1 MKCMSTMTKNEAFLT
16 LKKQLF
22 EKLYSFLNDPQRDAV
37 FSVNGNLLVLAGAG
51 SGKTTV
57 LVNRIAQILL
67 YGNSYND
74 TTVKDAWLGE
84 IDEMERLLEVG
95 STDEIREYLKR
106 FSVNAPKP
114 WNILC
119 LTFTNKAAKEFK
131 ERLEK
136 LLGGDAG
143 DIWAGTFH
151 SICVRILRREINK
164 IGYSTSFGI
173 YDDDDSKKLIN
184 ECMKELK
191 IDDDTL
197 NIKYIRNEISRA
209 KENFMLPDVYA
220 ATVGFDYRKKLV
232 HQIYEKYQEGL
243 KKADALDFDD
253 LILQTIILFSNH
265 PEVLLK
271 YKDQFKYI
279 LADEYQDTNRSQS
292 LLIEL
297 IGADRGNICVVGDD
311 DQSIYSFRGAN
322 VENILDFD
330 NNFDGVKTIRLEQNY
345 RSTKNILGAANA
357 VIANN
362 VGRKGKTLW
371 TGGEEGAKVTIKKH
385 YTQSEEATFL
395 MNIIR
400 HRVVY
405 DGAKYSDF
413 AILYRTNEQ
422 ANALELIFS
431 KSKVPYR
438 IFGGTRFYDRKEIK
452 DIMAYMNVI
461 ANPKDEIRLKRIINV
476 PKRGIGNTTVV
487 HASEIAAREGKSFIE
502 VIQTANQYKELT
514 KAAGNLRAFCELIDR
529 FRVAANNTTLVE
541 LFKMVISETG
551 YRDMLLE
558 DEMTRDKVGL
568 IDELVS
574 TAVLYEEESDV
585 KSLESFLEQVAL
597 VSDIDNYD
605 DDADA
610 VAMMTMHSSKGL
622 EFPVVFLPGFEEG
635 LFPSQRSLDENNLE
649 EERRLC
655 YVAMTRARKELFIL
669 HTNTRLLYGRTSAN
683 RRSRFVDEIPS
694 EFVDV
699 EEVTRT
705 LGNIRPAESKQRYN
719 RSLDS
724 FAKNTTKQHEYTYTP
739 TPKTQS
745 TIFKVG
751 AKIKHRVFGEGI
763 VLEAEAMGGDVLY
776 TIDFETH
783 GKRKLM
789 GNLAKLES
797 AE

>member
-1 MKCMSTMTKNEAFLT
+1 MMKNDAFLS
-16 LKKQLF
+16 LKRKLF
-22 EKLYSFLNDPQRDAV
+22 EKLYSFLNEPQRDAV
-37 FSVNGNLLVLAGAG
+37 FTVNGNLLVLAGAG

-67 YGNSYND
+67 YGNAYND
-74 TTVKDAWLGE
+74 NNVKEAWISE
-84 IDEMERLLEVG
+84 MPEMERLLKFG
-95 STDEIREYLKR
+95 TNDEIREYLKR
-106 FSVNAPKP
+106 FSSSAPRP
-114 WNILC
+114 YNILC

-131 ERLEK
+131 ERLGK
-136 LLGGDAG
+136 LLGDDAN

-151 SICVRILRREINK
+151 SVCVRILRREIEK
-164 IGYSTSFGI
+164 IGYASGFAI

-191 IDDDTL
+191 IDDETL
-197 NIKYIRNEISRA
+197 NIKYVRNEISRA
-209 KENFMLPDVYA
+209 KENFMLPDTYG

-232 HQIYEKYQEGL
+232 HQIYEKYQQGL

-253 LILQTIILFSNH
+253 LILQTIFLFSNH

-292 LLIEL
+292 LLIEM

-371 TGGEEGAKVTIKKH
+371 TGGDEGTKVIVKKH
-385 YTQSEEATFL
+385 YTQSEEATYL

-461 ANPKDEIRLKRIINV
+461 NNPRDEVRLKRIINV
-476 PKRGIGNTTVV
+476 PKRGIGNTTVSN
-487 HASEIAAREGKSFIE
+487 ASEIAVREGISLFD
-502 VIQTANQYKELT
+502 VIKNASNYKELS
-514 KAAGNLRAFCELIDR
+514 KAAGNLRLFAEMIEK
-529 FRVAANNTTLVE
+529 FRVAANNTTLE
-541 LFKMVISETG
+541 NLFQMVIRETG

-558 DEMTRDKVGL
+558 DELTRDKVGL

-574 TAVLYEEESDV
+574 TAVLYEQESEV

-605 DDADA
+605 NDADA

-655 YVAMTRARKELFIL
+655 YVAMTRARKELYIL

-694 EFVDV
+694 EFLDV

-724 FAKNTTKQHEYTYTP
+724 FAKNTTTKREYTYSP
-739 TPKTQS
+739 PQKTE
-745 TIFKVG
+745 TKLFEAG
-751 AKIKHRVFGEGI
+751 AKVTHRVFGDGVVI
-763 VLEAEAMGGDVLY
+763 EAEPMGGDVLY

>member
-1 MKCMSTMTKNEAFLT
+1 MMKNDAFLS
-16 LKKQLF
+16 LKRKLF
-22 EKLYSFLNDPQRDAV
+22 EKLYSFLNEPQRDAV
-37 FSVNGNLLVLAGAG
+37 FTVNGNLLVLAGAG

-67 YGNSYND
+67 YGNAYND
-74 TTVKDAWLGE
+74 NNVKEAWISE
-84 IDEMERLLEVG
+84 MPEMERLLKFG
-95 STDEIREYLKR
+95 TNDEIREYLKR
-106 FSVNAPKP
+106 FSSSAPRP
-114 WNILC
+114 YNILC

-131 ERLEK
+131 ERLGK
-136 LLGGDAG
+136 LLGDDAN

-151 SICVRILRREINK
+151 SVCVRILRREIEK
-164 IGYSTSFGI
+164 IGYASGFAI

-191 IDDDTL
+191 IDDETL
-197 NIKYIRNEISRA
+197 NIKYVRNEISRA
-209 KENFMLPDVYA
+209 KENFMLPDTYG

-232 HQIYEKYQEGL
+232 HQIYEKYQQGL

-253 LILQTIILFSNH
+253 LILQTIFLFSNH

-271 YKDQFKYI
+271 YKEQFKYI

-292 LLIEL
+292 LLIEM

-371 TGGEEGAKVTIKKH
+371 TGGDEGTKVIVKKH
-385 YTQSEEATFL
+385 YTQSEEATYL

-461 ANPKDEIRLKRIINV
+461 NNPRDEVRLKRIINV
-476 PKRGIGNTTVV
+476 PKRGIGNTTVSN
-487 HASEIAAREGKSFIE
+487 ASEIAAREGISLFD
-502 VIQTANQYKELT
+502 VIKNASNYKELS
-514 KAAGNLRAFCELIDR
+514 KAAGNLRLFAEMIEK
-529 FRVAANNTTLVE
+529 FRVAANNTTLE
-541 LFKMVISETG
+541 NLFQMVIRETG

-558 DEMTRDKVGL
+558 DELTRDKVGL

-574 TAVLYEEESDV
+574 TAVLYEQESEV

-605 DDADA
+605 NDADA

-655 YVAMTRARKELFIL
+655 YVAMTRARKELYIL

-694 EFVDV
+694 EFLDV

-724 FAKNTTKQHEYTYTP
+724 FAKNTTTKREYTYSP
-739 TPKTQS
+739 PQKTE
-745 TIFKVG
+745 TKLFEAG
-751 AKIKHRVFGEGI
+751 AKVTHRVFGDGVVI
-763 VLEAEAMGGDVLY
+763 EAEPMGGDVLY

>member
-1 MKCMSTMTKNEAFLT
+1 MMKNEAFLS
-16 LKKQLF
+16 LKKRLF

-67 YGNSYND
+67 YGDAYND
-74 TTVKDAWLGE
+74 NNVKPEWLGE
-84 IDEMERLLEVG
+84 MPEMERLLKSGTTE
-95 STDEIREYLKR
+95 EIREYLKK
-106 FSVNAPKP
+106 FAVSVPRP
-114 WNILC
+114 YNILC

-136 LLGGDAG
+136 LLGESAG

-151 SICVRILRREINK
+151 SICVRILRREIDK
-164 IGYSTSFGI
+164 IGYASGFAI

-191 IDDDTL
+191 IDDETL
-197 NIKYIRNEISRA
+197 NVKFVRNEISRA
-209 KENFMLPDVYA
+209 KESFMLPDTYG

-232 HQIYEKYQEGL
+232 HQIYEKYQQGL

-253 LILQTIILFSNH
+253 LILQTIILFSTR

-271 YKDQFKYI
+271 YKEQFKYI

-292 LLIEL
+292 LLIEM

-371 TGGEEGAKVTIKKH
+371 TGGDEGTKVIVKKH
-385 YTQSEEATFL
+385 YTQSEEATYL

-461 ANPKDEIRLKRIINV
+461 NNPRDEIRLRRIVNV
-476 PKRGIGNTTVV
+476 PKRGIGNTTVNN
-487 HASEIAAREGKSFIE
+487 AAEIAAREGISLFE
-502 VIQTANQYKELT
+502 VFKNAVNYKEIS
-514 KAAGNLRAFCELIDR
+514 KAAGNLRLFCDMIER
-529 FRVAANNTTLVE
+529 FRVAANNTTLE
-541 LFKMVISETG
+541 DLFQMVIRETG

-558 DEMTRDKVGL
+558 DELTRDKVGL

-574 TAVLYEEESDV
+574 TAVLYEQESEV

-605 DDADA
+605 NDADA

-655 YVAMTRARKELFIL
+655 YVAMTRARKELYIL

-694 EFVDV
+694 EFLDV

-705 LGNIRPAESKQRYN
+705 LGNIRPAESKQSYN
-719 RSLDS
+719 RSLNS
-724 FAKNTTKQHEYTYTP
+724 FAKNTTKQYEYTYTP
-739 TPKTQS
+739 TPKQTAKLFEAGS
-745 TIFKVG
+745 KVN
-751 AKIKHRVFGEGI
+751 HRVFGVGI
-763 VLEAEAMGGDVLY
+763 VIEAEPMGGDVLY

>member
-1 MKCMSTMTKNEAFLT
+1 MMKNDAFLS

-22 EKLYSFLNDPQRDAV
+22 NKLYSFLNEPQRDAV
-37 FSVNGNLLVLAGAG
+37 FSVNGNVLVLAGAG

-74 TTVKDAWLGE
+74 NNVKEEWLAEMG
-84 IDEMERLLEVG
+84 EMERLLKVG
-95 STDEIREYLKR
+95 TNDEIREYLKK
-106 FSVNAPKP
+106 FTVSAPRP
-114 WNILC
+114 YNILC

-136 LLGGDAG
+136 LLGGDAN

-151 SICVRILRREINK
+151 SICVRILRREISK
-164 IGYSTSFGI
+164 LGYSSSFAI

-191 IDDDTL
+191 IDDETL
-197 NIKYIRNEISRA
+197 NIKYVRNEISRA
-209 KENFMLPDVYA
+209 KEGFLLPDMYG

-232 HQIYEKYQEGL
+232 CQIYEKYQEGL
-243 KKADALDFDD
+243 RKADALDFDD
-253 LILQTIILFSNH
+253 LILQTIFLFSKY

-271 YKDQFKYI
+271 YKEQFKYI

-292 LLIEL
+292 MLIEM

-330 NNFDGVKTIRLEQNY
+330 NNFDNVKTIRLEQNY

-371 TGGEEGAKVTIKKH
+371 TGGEEGAKVTVKKH

-395 MNIIR
+395 MNLIR

-461 ANPKDEIRLKRIINV
+461 SNPKDEIRLKRIINV
-476 PKRGIGNTTVV
+476 PKRGIGNTTVNN
-487 HASEIAAREGKSFIE
+487 ASEIASREGISLFE
-502 VIQTANQYKELT
+502 VIKNAADYKELS
-514 KAAGNLRAFCELIDR
+514 KAAGNLRLFAEMIEK
-529 FRVAANNTTLVE
+529 FRVAANNMTLE
-541 LFKMVISETG
+541 NLFQMVIRETG

-558 DEMTRDKVGL
+558 DEMTREKVGL

-574 TAVLYEEESDV
+574 TAVLYEQESEV

-605 DDADA
+605 NDADA

-655 YVAMTRARKELFIL
+655 YVAMTRARKELYIL

-683 RRSRFVDEIPS
+683 RRSRFVDEIPY
-694 EFVDV
+694 EYLDV
-699 EEVTRT
+699 EEVKRT

-724 FAKNTTKQHEYTYTP
+724 FAKNTATNREYTYTP
-739 TPKTQS
+739 TPKTETKQFLAGS
-745 TIFKVG
+745 KVTH
-751 AKIKHRVFGEGI
+751 KVFGEGI
-763 VLEAEAMGGDVLY
+763 VLEAEPMGGDVLY

>member
-1 MKCMSTMTKNEAFLT
+1 M
-16 LKKQLF
+16 
-22 EKLYSFLNDPQRDAV
+22 
-37 FSVNGNLLVLAGAG
+37 
-51 SGKTTV
+51 
-57 LVNRIAQILL
+57 
-67 YGNSYND
+67 
-74 TTVKDAWLGE
+74 
-84 IDEMERLLEVG
+84 
-95 STDEIREYLKR
+95 
-106 FSVNAPKP
+106 
-114 WNILC
+114 
-119 LTFTNKAAKEFK
+119 
-131 ERLEK
+131 
-136 LLGGDAG
+136 
-143 DIWAGTFH
+143 
-151 SICVRILRREINK
+151 RILRREIDK
-164 IGYSTSFGI
+164 IGYATGFAI

-191 IDDDTL
+191 IDDETL
-197 NIKYIRNEISRA
+197 NVKFVRNEISRA
-209 KENFMLPDVYA
+209 KESFMLPDTYG

-232 HQIYEKYQEGL
+232 HQIYEKYQQGL

-253 LILQTIILFSNH
+253 LILQTIILFSNR

-271 YKDQFKYI
+271 YKDQFRYI

-292 LLIEL
+292 LLIEM

-330 NNFDGVKTIRLEQNY
+330 NYFDGVKTIRLEQNY

-371 TGGEEGAKVTIKKH
+371 TGGDEGTKVIVKKH
-385 YTQSEEATFL
+385 YTQSEEATYL

-461 ANPKDEIRLKRIINV
+461 NNPRDEIRLRRIVNV
-476 PKRGIGNTTVV
+476 PKRGIGNTTVNN
-487 HASEIAAREGKSFIE
+487 AAEIAAREGISLFE
-502 VIQTANQYKELT
+502 VFKNAVNYKEIS
-514 KAAGNLRAFCELIDR
+514 KAAGNLRLFCDMIER
-529 FRVAANNTTLVE
+529 FRVAANNTTLE
-541 LFKMVISETG
+541 DLFQMVIRETG

-558 DEMTRDKVGL
+558 DELTRDKVGL

-574 TAVLYEEESDV
+574 TAVLYEQESEV

-605 DDADA
+605 NDADA

-655 YVAMTRARKELFIL
+655 YVAMTRARKELYIL

-683 RRSRFVDEIPS
+683 KRSRFVDEIPA
-694 EFVDV
+694 EYLDV

-705 LGNIRPAESKQRYN
+705 LGNIRPAESKQSYN
-719 RSLDS
+719 RSLNS
-724 FAKNTTKQHEYTYTP
+724 FAKNTTKQYEYTYTP
-739 TPKTQS
+739 TPKQTAKLFEAGS
-745 TIFKVG
+745 KVN
-751 AKIKHRVFGEGI
+751 HRVFGVGI
-763 VLEAEAMGGDVLY
+763 VIEAEPMGGDVLY